1 MWERKREREREIGEE
16 NEKRERVVV
25 SIQTIKK
32 VKERTS
38 RQILKITILVS
49 FGLFFSSNPSRTLQI
64 EIIQSKILTSSQKIA
79 FFGWFLS
86 LDVSDVLLR
95 TVWQIDGQIVGE
107 KDES

>member
-1 MWERKREREREIGEE
+1 MCGREREREIGEE
-16 NEKRERVVV
+16 NEERERVVV

-64 EIIQSKILTSSQKIA
+64 EIIQSKILTSSQKNA
-79 FFGWFLS
+79 FFWEVPFSRCKRASRAGVTLTTYT
-86 LDVSDVLLR
+86 R
-95 TVWQIDGQIVGE
+95 AP
-107 KDES
+107 